1 MRIRNVQRR
10 SGEEIELQ
18 MTPMID
24 IVFQLLIFFVMTFK
38 IAAPE
43 GDFNIKM
50 PLQAPSAGIPQP
62 DQLPPITVRL
72 VAGSDGSL
80 SQILFGNRDLRDDR
94 GKPSFALLRQAVAD
108 MLGIDMLGD
117 EPGPAVLET
126 TEVELD
132 CDYHLRYEYVIEAIT
147 HVSGYVDPEGRV
159 VKIIE
164 KIKFAPPRR
173 A

>member
-1 MRIRNVQRR
+1 MRVRNVQRR
-10 SGEEIELQ
+10 SGEEVELQ

-24 IVFQLLIFFVMTFK
+24 IVFQLLVFFVMTFK

-50 PLQAPSAGIPQP
+50 PLQAPSSGPPIEQ
-62 DQLPPITVRL
+62 QLPPITVRL
-72 VAGSDGSL
+72 MARGDGSL
-80 SQILFGNRDLRDDR
+80 SQIQFGNRVLQENGR
-94 GKPSFALLRQAVAD
+94 PSFPLLRQAVR
-108 MLGIDMLGD
+108 DMLGD

-132 CDYHLRYEYVIEAIT
+132 CDYQLRYEYVIEAIT

-159 VKIIE
+159 IKLIE

>member
-1 MRIRNVQRR
+1 MRVRNIQRGT
-10 SGEEIELQ
+10 SEDVELQ

-50 PLQAPSAGIPQP
+50 PLAAPSEGIPEP
-62 DQLPPITVRL
+62 DQLPPIKVRL
-72 VAGSDGSL
+72 TARSNGAL
-80 SQILFGNRDLRDDR
+80 SQVYFGNRTLSREDPFR
-94 GKPSFALLRQAVAD
+94 ALRQAI
-108 MLGIDMLGD
+108 IDMLGD
-117 EPGPAVLET
+117 DPGPSVLEN

-132 CDYHLRYEYVIEAIT
+132 CDYQLRYEYVIEAIT
-147 HVSGYVDPEGRV
+147 AVSGHVDADGRIV
-159 VKIIE
+159 RLVE

-173 A
+173 PG

>member
-1 MRIRNVQRR
+1 
-10 SGEEIELQ
+10 

-24 IVFQLLIFFVMTFK
+24 IVFQLLVFFVMTFK

-50 PLQAPSAGIPQP
+50 PLKAPSTGIPEQ
-62 DQLPPITVRL
+62 DQQLPPITVRL
-72 VAGSDGSL
+72 MAHGDGSL
-80 SQILFGNRDLRDDR
+80 SRIQFGNRPLQENGR
-94 GKPSFALLRQAVAD
+94 PSFALLRQAVR
-108 MLGIDMLGD
+108 DMLGD
-117 EPGPAVLET
+117 EPGPALRET

-132 CDYHLRYEYVIEAIT
+132 CDYQLRYEYVIEAIT
-147 HVSGYVDPEGRV
+147 HVSGYIDPEGRV
-159 VKIIE
+159 VKLIE